1 MRRMARPTCPIE
13 VTAEYRL
20 GPRARRFDFSGMEL
34 IRSTLPGC
42 YMPLWFRDP
51 ALAAGEPRTGRSD
64 KRTFTARWL
73 DAGEGTMTVDFVL
86 HGSGPASTWAAG
98 ATVGDVIWA
107 EATKAGY
114 EPPAPRS
121 HLVLIGDDTAIPAIG
136 AIVEASDPT
145 IRITA
150 IVEVVDADDER
161 PVSDRRSIDPI
172 WLHRGEDPAQT
183 GALTLNLL
191 DSLEVP
197 DDAYWW
203 VAGERD
209 AIIAMRDRIRDERGV
224 PRERFSLNAHWRL
237 TATDPR
243 RR

>member
-1 MRRMARPTCPIE
+1 MHL
-13 VTAEYRL
+13 VQ
-20 GPRARRFDFSGMEL
+20 
-34 IRSTLPGC
+34 STLPGC

-51 ALAAGEPRTGRSD
+51 ALTTDRPRRGRSD

-73 DAGEGTMTVDFVL
+73 DVDGVGTMTVDFVL
-86 HGSGPASTWAAG
+86 HGSGPASTWATTA
-98 ATVGDVIWA
+98 AVGDVIWA

-114 EPPAPRS
+114 EPPAPGG

-136 AIVEASDPT
+136 AIAEACDPAT
-145 IRITA
+145 RITA
-150 IVEVVDADDER
+150 VIEVVDADDER
-161 PVSDRRSIDPI
+161 PVSDLRAIDPI

-183 GALTLNLL
+183 GVLTMNLL
-191 DSLEVP
+191 DTLEVP
-197 DDAYWW
+197 DDAHWW

-209 AIIAMRDRIRDERGV
+209 AIIAMRDIIRGERGV
-224 PRERFSLNAHWRL
+224 PKGRFSLNAHWRL